1 VQRVALRRA
10 EVVLVATLRSVTP
23 PNSSDRSERRTERA
37 EKNGKRPTDI
47 TISEVDEVGSE
58 LVEAFVR
65 LLPQLSSS
73 SAPPGGEELAE
84 IVSSP
89 SSVLFVAR
97 DADGTIVGSLTLA
110 HFRVPTGVR
119 AWIEDVV
126 VDESRRGAGIG
137 EALVAAAMDRA
148 TAEGAKSVDLTS
160 RPSREDAN
168 RLYRRL
174 GFEARA
180 TNIYRWSP

>member
-1 VQRVALRRA
+1 M
-10 EVVLVATLRSVTP
+10 ATLRSVTP
-23 PNSSDRSERRTERA
+23 PSSSDRSERRGERA

-47 TISEVDEVGSE
+47 TVTEVGEVGPE

-97 DADGTIVGSLTLA
+97 DPDGTIVGSLTLA

>member
-1 VQRVALRRA
+1 VAPPSSSDQPERRA
-10 EVVLVATLRSVTP
+10 ET
-23 PNSSDRSERRTERA
+23 
-37 EKNGKRPTDI
+37 NGKRPPEI
-47 TISEVDEVGSE
+47 TITEVDAVSPE
-58 LVEAFVR
+58 LVEAFER

-73 SAPPGGEELAE
+73 SAPPGGDELAE
-84 IVSSP
+84 IVSSS

-97 DADGTIVGSLTLA
+97 DPAGTIVGSLTLA

-126 VDESRRGAGIG
+126 VDEARRGAGIG
-137 EALVAAAMDRA
+137 EALVAAAKDRA

-168 RLYRRL
+168 RLYQRL

-180 TNIYRWSP
+180 TNVYRWSP

>member
-1 VQRVALRRA
+1 M
-10 EVVLVATLRSVTP
+10 ATLRSVTP
-23 PNSSDRSERRTERA
+23 PSSPDRSERRAERA
-37 EKNGKRPTDI
+37 EENGKRPTDI
-47 TISEVDEVGSE
+47 TITEVDEVGPE

-73 SAPPGGEELAE
+73 SAPPGAEELAE

-89 SSVLFVAR
+89 SSVLLVAR
-97 DADGTIVGSLTLA
+97 DPDGTIVGSLTLA

-137 EALVAAAMDRA
+137 EALVAAAIDRA